1 MNPEY
6 YPNPEKFDP
15 SRFENIDG
23 KYPFAFI
30 PFSAGPRNCVGM
42 FFVSLIGFNFSIH
55 CILGQKYAM
64 LEIKSLV
71 SKIIRNFELSPAFP
85 RHEMILSP
93 ETVLKSLNGVRVGI
107 KSR

>member
-1 MNPEY
+1 
-6 YPNPEKFDP
+6 
-15 SRFENIDG
+15 
-23 KYPFAFI
+23 
-30 PFSAGPRNCVGM
+30 
-42 FFVSLIGFNFSIH
+42 
-55 CILGQKYAM
+55 M

>member
-1 MNPEY
+1 
-6 YPNPEKFDP
+6 
-15 SRFENIDG
+15 
-23 KYPFAFI
+23 
-30 PFSAGPRNCVGM
+30 
-42 FFVSLIGFNFSIH
+42 
-55 CILGQKYAM
+55 M

-85 RHEMILSP
+85 RHEMVLSP